1 MIPLPEP
8 IAFANDLTVYFEP
21 GRTYALDELPP
32 RSIALDGAVRGP
44 AFDTATER
52 YSFDHHEGVIRHVTL
67 ATCEQVYDALRV
79 GLDPRGFHVVLNDL
93 DGDTVLSLWLLL
105 HPEAVRGDGAARV
118 EELVRR
124 FGRVDALGPG
134 WGEPHAVH
142 AALTPSRKSKQS
154 VSLLRGYLKIVD
166 NWWSAGV
173 VPRPPAREPARG
185 FWFDASGHVVHG
197 EVAQM
202 TGLYEHA
209 SVGVL
214 YDAAP
219 HGTTAYT
226 IAKRSEFVPYDVR
239 AFLFAMNEREPGWG
253 GGSTVGGAPRHPDG
267 SRSRL
272 TVEEVAA
279 VFEAV
284 AKKRG

>member
-32 RSIALDGAVRGP
+32 RSNALDGPVRGP

-105 HPEAVRGDGAARV
+105 RPEAVRGDRAARV

-142 AALTPSRKSKQS
+142 AALTPSRNSKQS
-154 VSLLRGYLKIVD
+154 VCLLRGYLKIVD

-202 TGLYEHA
+202 AGLYEHA
-209 SVGVL
+209 SVGVREAL
-214 YDAAP
+214 GVRSLRRARVPLCDERARARVGQRLDGRRRATSSRRQPLAP
-219 HGTTAYT
+219 HG
-226 IAKRSEFVPYDVR
+226 
-239 AFLFAMNEREPGWG
+239 
-253 GGSTVGGAPRHPDG
+253 GGSRGGVRGGRGKEGVTRA
-267 SRSRL
+267 RS
-272 TVEEVAA
+272 
-279 VFEAV
+279 
-284 AKKRG
+284 